1 MKLQEI
7 TFLKSKKEQDKY
19 NTLQLVTHPKHLLGV
34 SLILTTKRGDTFA
47 VAVTKADETYL
58 QCSDEVFNGKNRI
71 YIDFL
76 QKLEANWTIRV
87 YILETQN
94 DISEAFK

>member
-7 TFLKSKKEQDKY
+7 TFIKARKERDKW
-19 NTLQLVTHPKHLLGV
+19 NTLQLVTHPEHLLGA
-34 SLILTTKRGDTFA
+34 SLILTTKRCDTFA
-47 VAVTKADETYL
+47 VAVTKADTTYL
-58 QCSDEVFNGKNRI
+58 QCSDEVFNGKTRI

-76 QKLEANWTIRV
+76 QKLETNGTLRV